1 MRSSRLALTL
11 ATAAVLTACSGTD
24 APPDSTTART
34 PSGSTAAACIE
45 GGGTPTISAA
55 GVGPLRVGGQVR
67 DIAGRCTV
75 RDTAFTLGEGQTENG
90 RVVDLAGSRAVLVV
104 SDDAEP
110 TIERIIV
117 NDSSVRTEEGLGVGK
132 NAGALRA
139 AYGRLCAMRGEGNVV
154 VNVSALPGVSFQ
166 VSGGIPVTAN
176 VERDPQAIPDNATIT
191 SIWVHGGRSAC
202 GGS

>member
-1 MRSSRLALTL
+1 MRTPHLPLTL
-11 ATAAVLTACSGTD
+11 AAAFAVFACSSKDAPADSATAA
-24 APPDSTTART
+24 T
-34 PSGSTAAACIE
+34 PSGTAATCVE
-45 GGGTPTISAA
+45 GGGAPTITAA
-55 GVGPLRVGGQVR
+55 GVGPLRIGGQVS
-67 DIAGRCTV
+67 DIANRCTV
-75 RDTAFTLGEGQTENG
+75 RDTSFSLGEGQTENG
-90 RVVDLAGSRAVLVV
+90 RVVDLGGARAVLML
-104 SDDAEP
+104 SDDAQP

-117 NDSSVRTEEGLGVGK
+117 KDSSVRTEDGLGIGK
-132 NAGALRA
+132 NVGALRA

-154 VNVSALPGVSFQ
+154 VNVSALPGVSFE

>member
-1 MRSSRLALTL
+1 MRTPHLPLTL
-11 ATAAVLTACSGTD
+11 AAAFAVFACSSKD
-24 APPDSTTART
+24 APADSA
-34 PSGSTAAACIE
+34 TAAAPSGTAATCVE
-45 GGGTPTISAA
+45 GGGAPTITAA
-55 GVGPLRVGGQVR
+55 GVGPLRIGGQVS
-67 DIAGRCTV
+67 DIANRCTV
-75 RDTAFTLGEGQTENG
+75 RDTSFSLGEGQTENG
-90 RVVDLAGSRAVLVV
+90 RVVDLGGARAVLML
-104 SDDAEP
+104 SDDAQP

-117 NDSSVRTEEGLGVGK
+117 KDSSVRTEDGLGIGK
-132 NAGALRA
+132 NVGALRA

-154 VNVSALPGVSFQ
+154 VNVSALPGVSFE

>member
-1 MRSSRLALTL
+1 MRSSPLALTV
-11 ATAAVLTACSGTD
+11 AAAALMACNAKG
-24 APPDSTTART
+24 APPDSTTAQT
-34 PSGSTAAACIE
+34 PAGSTAAACIE

-75 RDTAFTLGEGQTENG
+75 RDTSFSLGEGQTENG
-90 RVVDLAGSRAVLVV
+90 RVIDLAGSRAVLVV
-104 SDDAEP
+104 TDDAEP

-132 NAGALRA
+132 SVGALRA

-154 VNVSALPGVSFQ
+154 VNVSSLPGVSFQ
-166 VSGGIPVTAN
+166 VSGGIPPTAN
-176 VERDPQAIPDNATIT
+176 VERDPQTIPDNATIT